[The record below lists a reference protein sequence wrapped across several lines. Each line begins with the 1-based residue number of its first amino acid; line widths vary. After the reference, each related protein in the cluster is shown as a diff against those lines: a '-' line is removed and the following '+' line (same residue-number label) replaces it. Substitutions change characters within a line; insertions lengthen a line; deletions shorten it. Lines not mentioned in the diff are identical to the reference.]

1 MTAVDAWGAG
11 MAEGSKVDLIRL
23 GDGESSLGVQ
33 VLGRH
38 MPGVMPWHDF
48 LDAEIVVTSG
58 FACGR
63 LEVCLAPDDLDSWSQ
78 VLGALAAG
86 RDAAWMD
93 DGRNPEIRFE
103 TSGQNGVALVVV
115 EDMAGSGTS
124 VRVPARLTDGW
135 ADEHYE
141 RLQHVRASWP
151 QEVLETSPGAYEWRR

>member
-1 MTAVDAWGAG
+1 

-23 GDGESSLGVQ
+23 ADGESSLGVQ

-38 MPGVMPWHDF
+38 RPGVMPWHDF

-58 FACGR
+58 FAHGR
-63 LEVCLAPDDLDSWSQ
+63 LEVCLASDDLDSWSQ

-103 TSGQNGVALVVV
+103 SSGQDGVAVVVV

-124 VRVPARLTDGW
+124 VRVPVRLVDGW
-135 ADEHYE
+135 VDEHYE
-141 RLQHVRASWP
+141 RLQQVRASWP
-151 QEVLETSPGAYEWRR
+151 QEVVETSPGAYEWRR